1 MEQKHSYLAENK
13 FLKSYRIIHDD
24 KIDVLNNI
32 NKVFYN
38 DLNSKDNFRDT
49 NQIKQLEEILHDN
62 ESKQILKLNIP
73 IVEQDHLCPKHV
85 NFTESNKNYL
95 IIYCKHQI
103 FPAHLS
109 CEKANL
115 DLTLL
120 LCYDKWPDSN
130 VYHEKLQGDIFQINK
145 PVEYGIT
152 TPECIRILCEC
163 NVRTRFTISLSFSP
177 MKVKRKTM
185 MVFHDLFTEKQKN
198 ELQRQI
204 KEYENK
210 NNIIANKTL
219 EIIDKNKANV
229 ANHVQNRKNAITERN
244 LNLKHRTKI
253 AEKMAKTIRLAKH
266 SERVAVVD
274 KYDRQKEEQEERAR
288 IIYLMKVRYVKQT
301 YWVNIIWSFM
311 ILGKIREQSYQRKKE
326 KFYQRFLNIR
336 ASKIIKLYREF
347 MGTQPPTRDQRT
359 LLKAKN
365 GISIFMNYFGETSKA
380 RATNVLVI
388 YFRGLAHPCMFRHFS
403 NQFIMRIRIIQIRFK
418 KHMLIKKS
426 AQENLVKL
434 WEKAIIFFGSQDK
447 KDEKYRKIKE
457 NLEKISS
464 VFRNAILN
472 LVIDKQLL
480 NYIAIKY
487 EVICRYKREN
497 IIYSQN
503 DLDLKIEN
511 AYDSGKARRMSMFGG
526 EKLAKLNEKI
536 FKIKK
541 EDEDSD
547 TSGTDEEAE
556 QFYNVRKMLNFED
569 DKDNQEKAQKKRVPK
584 KKNLGVTG
592 RKTGN
597 KDGDDKDDTG
607 RYGVSNVLATGI
619 SLKAIKSENG
629 LGSDLKVEVTKS
641 TGIKSPGFNKK
652 KSQKIDKFKE
662 DNSSNI
668 SSPGKKYFDIPISL
682 KPKRVYSFTDL
693 VPIVSDDNG
702 IIFGNKKIGNGSVN
716 DDELY
721 KGNPYKIYR
730 NTLPPGI
737 SMVKMNQTS
746 PLNSKKNKSPT
757 KQKKS
762 SLIKPKIEKS
772 EKFNLK
778 KLEDDVSRGTI
789 NEVEES
795 EPDNDLNIQ
804 VIPPKLQVLKP
815 IKDGTEENLLEG
827 SKRTNASQLSVK
839 DKMDRVRVIFLQ

>member
-1 MEQKHSYLAENK
+1 
-13 FLKSYRIIHDD
+13 
-24 KIDVLNNI
+24 
-32 NKVFYN
+32 
-38 DLNSKDNFRDT
+38 
-49 NQIKQLEEILHDN
+49 
-62 ESKQILKLNIP
+62 
-73 IVEQDHLCPKHV
+73 
-85 NFTESNKNYL
+85 
-95 IIYCKHQI
+95 
-103 FPAHLS
+103 
-109 CEKANL
+109 
-115 DLTLL
+115 
-120 LCYDKWPDSN
+120 
-130 VYHEKLQGDIFQINK
+130 
-145 PVEYGIT
+145 
-152 TPECIRILCEC
+152 
-163 NVRTRFTISLSFSP
+163 
-177 MKVKRKTM
+177 
-185 MVFHDLFTEKQKN
+185 
-198 ELQRQI
+198 
-204 KEYENK
+204 
-210 NNIIANKTL
+210 
-219 EIIDKNKANV
+219 
-229 ANHVQNRKNAITERN
+229 
-244 LNLKHRTKI
+244 
-253 AEKMAKTIRLAKH
+253 
-266 SERVAVVD
+266 
-274 KYDRQKEEQEERAR
+274 
-288 IIYLMKVRYVKQT
+288 
-301 YWVNIIWSFM
+301 
-311 ILGKIREQSYQRKKE
+311 
-326 KFYQRFLNIR
+326 
-336 ASKIIKLYREF
+336 
-347 MGTQPPTRDQRT
+347 
-359 LLKAKN
+359 
-365 GISIFMNYFGETSKA
+365 
-380 RATNVLVI
+380 
-388 YFRGLAHPCMFRHFS
+388 
-403 NQFIMRIRIIQIRFK
+403 
-418 KHMLIKKS
+418 MLIKKS

-592 RKTGN
+592 IKTGN